1 MPRPRVPPRSPFGY
15 NMGAMSNRSTN
26 RRSRDNRRRRRT
38 QRRGLGQAMIVALLL
53 TPFLVAILGLG
64 AFTLGLRTAAAVG
77 KDVPRL
83 EDQGTVVLA
92 ETSRIFAADG
102 TLLAYLHGVENRTL
116 IGGERI
122 PEVIKDAVVAIEDER
137 FYQHNGV
144 DVEAVARAALVNLE
158 AGTVEEGFSTIT
170 MQLVGNLYLDRTEVS
185 LTRKFREMA
194 LAWQLETKMTKDE
207 ILDQYLNTVYFGANA
222 YGVQAASRTYFDKDP
237 KDLTLPEAALL
248 AGLPQAPS
256 AYSPRNHPQ
265 AALDRRNL
273 VLTRMYTNGFI
284 TYDQYREATRARL
297 GLAPASPYTKVQEPY
312 VVAYVRKQLIDMFGE
327 DMVFKGGLTVET
339 TIVPRYQELAQEA
352 IATTLDREG
361 DPSAALVAIESR
373 TGYIRAMVG
382 GSDYDSSKFNLAA
395 QGRRQ
400 PGSAFK
406 TFALVGAVELGI
418 DPYNTYYES
427 QPLELDIPGSTEP
440 WKVKT
445 FGNSYYGSTSVYQA
459 TLRSDNTVYAQL
471 ALDVSA
477 ERIVDVAYRMGIT
490 STLNPNP
497 AIALGGLTHGVS
509 PLEMASAYATL
520 ANQGRHRQATA
531 ILKVTDAKGEVI
543 WSAEPRE
550 TQAISAGVAYVV
562 AKILEKNVISGTGTR
577 ARLGRPAAGKTGTA
591 QNYQDAWFC
600 GFIPEL
606 STAVWVG
613 HPEAQIEMR
622 NVHGIRVTGG
632 SFPAIIWA
640 KFMKAVESD
649 YPDPEF
655 ARPEV
660 AVKYDYTFKSRFAVE
675 PTTTTESTTTTLDG
689 SSTTGSTI
697 IFPTT
702 GTTGPGTSTTQGP
715 TTTRTATTVRP
726 PTTQTTQ
733 PTTTYP
739 TGPPPTPSPTAPI
752 PPTTG

>member
-1 MPRPRVPPRSPFGY
+1 M
-15 NMGAMSNRSTN
+15 
-26 RRSRDNRRRRRT
+26 
-38 QRRGLGQAMIVALLL
+38 ALVL
-53 TPFLVAILGLG
+53 TPFLVVILGLG
-64 AFTLGLRTAAAVG
+64 TFTLGLRTAAAVG
-77 KDVPRL
+77 AEIPRL
-83 EDQGTVVLA
+83 SDQSDVVLA

-122 PEVIKDAVVAIEDER
+122 PDVVRDAVVAIEDER
-137 FYQHNGV
+137 FYQHDGV
-144 DVEAVARAALVNLE
+144 DLEAVARASFVNLE

-185 LTRKFREMA
+185 LTRKFREMT
-194 LAWQLETKMTKDE
+194 LAWQLEDKMTKDE

-222 YGVQAASRTYFDKDP
+222 YGIQAASRTYYDKDP

-256 AYSPRNHPQ
+256 GYSPRNHPQ
-265 AALDRRNL
+265 AARERRNV
-273 VLTRMYTNGFI
+273 VLKRMYVNGFT
-284 TYDQYREATRARL
+284 TYEQYREATRATL

-339 TIVPRYQELAQEA
+339 TIIPHYQDLATDA
-352 IATTLDREG
+352 IGSTLDREG
-361 DPSAALVAIESR
+361 DPSGALVAIESR

-471 ALDVSA
+471 ALDVTA

-490 STLNPNP
+490 STLNANP

-520 ANQGRHRQATA
+520 ANEGRHRQATA
-531 ILKVTDAKGEVI
+531 ILRVTDSKGDVI
-543 WSAEPRE
+543 WEAEPKE
-550 TQAISAGVAYVV
+550 TQAVSSGVAYVV
-562 AKILEKNVISGTGTR
+562 AKILERNIVAGTGGR
-577 ARLGRPAAGKTGTA
+577 ARLSRPAAGKTGTA

-632 SFPAIIWA
+632 SFPAVIWG
-640 KFMKAVESD
+640 KFMKAVEAD
-649 YPDPEF
+649 YPDQEF
-655 ARPEV
+655 KRPDV
-660 AVKYDYTFKSRFAVE
+660 SAQYDYTFKSTFSIK
-675 PTTTTESTTTTLDG
+675 PTTTESTTTTLIDG
-689 SSTTGSTI
+689 STTMGATI
-697 IFPTT
+697 VFPTT
-702 GTTGPGTSTTQGP
+702 GTTTPGTGTTQAP
-715 TTTRTATTVRP
+715 TTTRPPTTVRP
-726 PTTQTTQ
+726 PTTNTTQ
-733 PTTTYP
+733 PGTTVP
-739 TGPPPTPSPTAPI
+739 TGPLPTTSPTAPV
-752 PPTTG
+752 PPTSG